1 MLGNDWDIYLGQEFT
16 KDYFNELM
24 KWLDEE
30 YRTKT
35 IFPRR
40 EDIFN
45 ALKYT
50 PLENVK
56 CLILGQDPYATPGF
70 SHGLAFS
77 VREGV
82 RIPGSLKNIYKEL
95 NTDLGCYIP
104 DNGYLKKWALQGV
117 LLLNAV
123 LTVQEGRSDSHKGK
137 GWELFTDKII
147 EAVDN
152 KKSPVVFIL
161 WGNNARKKKDLI
173 KNPIHLI
180 IESAHPSPLSASR
193 GFFGTRP
200 FSRTNDFLI
209 SRGLEPI
216 DWQIENTGK

>member
-95 NTDLGCYIP
+95 KTDLGCYIP

-123 LTVQEGRSDSHKGK
+123 LTVEEGRSDSHKGK

>member
-16 KDYFNELM
+16 KDYFTELM

>member
-16 KDYFNELM
+16 KDYFTELM

-95 NTDLGCYIP
+95 KTDLGCYIP

-123 LTVQEGRSDSHKGK
+123 LTVEEGRSDSHKGK

>member
-123 LTVQEGRSDSHKGK
+123 LTVEEGRSDSHKGK